1 MGNEGFVAFN
11 LHVTGRQNNIVPP
24 EKQTPGYYTLNLNAG
39 KNFNLGNKKLRINLN
54 AENLL
59 NLKYYDHTSFYRLI
73 DVPEPGRNVA
83 LMVGL
88 DF

>member
-1 MGNEGFVAFN
+1 M
-11 LHVTGRQNNIVPP
+11 T
-24 EKQTPGYYTLNLNAG
+24 AG
-39 KNFNLGNKKLRINLN
+39 KEFKFDKCTLKIGIN

-59 NLKYYDHTSFYRLI
+59 NRKYYDHTSYYRLI

-83 LMVGL
+83 VMVGL